1 MENKKI
7 INIVSYAIKILVIIS
22 IVQFIF
28 TPKSE
33 AAISLGNIFETG
45 DQFLEDGKNQ
55 DINID
60 TKDVQ
65 DEVSSIYNILLILGT
80 ALIVIIGAI
89 LGITFMVSS
98 VEEQAKIKE
107 LLVPYVIGCVVIF
120 GAFGIWK
127 LVVGI
132 LAGIT

>member
-1 MENKKI
+1 MGNKKI
-7 INIVSYAIKILVIIS
+7 INIASYAIKILVIIS

-33 AAISLGNIFETG
+33 ATISLGNIFETG

>member
-80 ALIVIIGAI
+80 ALTVIIGAI

-127 LVVGI
+127 IVVGI